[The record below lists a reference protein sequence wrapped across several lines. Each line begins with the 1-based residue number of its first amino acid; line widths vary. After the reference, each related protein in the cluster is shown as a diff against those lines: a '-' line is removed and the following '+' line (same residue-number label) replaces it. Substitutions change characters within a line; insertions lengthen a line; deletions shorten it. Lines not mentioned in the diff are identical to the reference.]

1 MEIESNSLIKKTLYC
16 WQKKNSLLF
25 KPVLR
30 SIQKRHDKR
39 NRFRYMGWFF
49 LTRAPLGTWWWFG
62 KVDNIPLLGKTITMD
77 RLYSLLNGHG
87 QRLQRTT
94 RRRQRL
100 GPTFLTYINKTISSP
115 ILTKYNVFEE
125 FTLVFGYFSSR
136 LDFDKVLMIEF

>member
-1 MEIESNSLIKKTLYC
+1 
-16 WQKKNSLLF
+16 
-25 KPVLR
+25 
-30 SIQKRHDKR
+30 
-39 NRFRYMGWFF
+39 MGWFF
-49 LTRAPLGTWWWFG
+49 LTRAPLGTWWFG

-136 LDFDKVLMIEF
+136 LDFEKMLMIEWTLIHTNDTIPLILKYEHS